1 MAISV
6 APGARILDERRFF
19 MSMALAM
26 AAAAFVGFAP
36 TYFLAAWNDA
46 PKPALT
52 PMIHVHGALCTA
64 WILLLT
70 LQAWL
75 IAMRRPDVHR
85 VVGIGGVAVAAAIL
99 VTGILIAISSQ
110 RRVHTAANAGTIADP
125 YVFLIYPLSSVG
137 LFALFATLGVA
148 NRRNAAVHK
157 RLMLL
162 ATMSLISPA
171 LARIATR
178 TMLAFTA
185 PGTTSLVGLPGAI
198 AALALID
205 LFLAALVIYDL
216 RTRGRLHPATLWG
229 GGFLLLSEP
238 LRVAISYSQPWQDF
252 ARMLMG

>member
-19 MSMALAM
+19 ISMALAM

-36 TYFLAAWNDA
+36 SYFLAAWNDG
-46 PKPALT
+46 PRPALT
-52 PMIHVHGALCTA
+52 PMLHVHGALCTA
-64 WILLLT
+64 WILLLVF
-70 LQAWL
+70 QAWL
-75 IAMRRPDVHR
+75 IAARRVAIHR
-85 VVGIGGVAVAAAIL
+85 IAGFAGAALATAIL
-99 VTGILIAISSQ
+99 VTGLSIAMASE

-125 YVFLIYPLSSVG
+125 YVFLIYPFSAVT
-137 LFALFATLGVA
+137 LFALFVALGVA
-148 NRRNAAVHK
+148 NRRNGPVHK
-157 RLMLL
+157 RMMLL
-162 ATMSLISPA
+162 ATMSLIGPA
-171 LARIATR
+171 LARVATR

-185 PGTTSLVGLPGAI
+185 PGTTSFVGLPGAI
-198 AALALID
+198 AALVLVD
-205 LFLAALVIYDL
+205 FFLAALVIYDL